1 MYKQMTYHIRRVLEY
16 SEFFQGEAPIDIVA
30 TLKQFNRNELV
41 RMAAILSLHYGNM
54 YIPDNERTIFSES
67 SKKHI
72 PNQCCPKRFSIK
84 TKKRN

>member
-41 RMAAILSLHYGNM
+41 
-54 YIPDNERTIFSES
+54 
-67 SKKHI
+67 
-72 PNQCCPKRFSIK
+72 
-84 TKKRN
+84 

>member
-16 SEFFQGEAPIDIVA
+16 SEFFQGEVHIDIVA

-54 YIPDNERTIFSES
+54 YIPDNERTVFKNS
-67 SKKHI
+67 SYMVCHLLVH
-72 PNQCCPKRFSIK
+72 F
-84 TKKRN
+84 